1 MAAALFT
8 GLLAGW
14 STRRPP
20 AARPLAARRRARPAV
35 ACAPP
40 PGHLFVVH
48 GDLRRIFADDVL
60 FPTRNL
66 SHPVW
71 FPDGPPEGAVP
82 IDSSQFNTEN
92 RVHRVEGTSAPNV
105 WLSYVSW
112 DGEDDSAPVEWFL
125 EAAEQFL
132 EQAAAPRRERGC
144 GGRLFPL
151 LALPVIG
158 TGGSGGKQISGSLLT
173 SLLELLQGFVARHPV
188 DVVLI
193 AKSRP
198 MLSAANAIRRRFE
211 TPPSV
216 RELLE
221 PRLVREAWRLAR
233 LSEAGQLSLFLGSG
247 MTKMVGLPS
256 WSELL
261 DDVGLSAGLD
271 ERQRGQLRRLELK
284 EQAHVLQLLLAK
296 QCGGAAGGAGGS
308 EECGAVDAGADS
320 PAVSPSEMPAL
331 QEVGM
336 AELQRRVVARLRGER
351 YSVAHALLAAL
362 PHDSAVTTNS
372 DLCYDAACKAANVR
386 INLLPYDTRAS
397 QRWVLK
403 LHGDVDHP
411 EDVVISYSSGAGR
424 YGAGR
429 EALSGIVQA
438 LLITKHIMFVGVS
451 LKDDAFN
458 EVAAVVRRALG
469 EERASRETFG
479 TALTL
484 SDRPFL
490 SELWPDLGSVPMGD
504 GATTDDADYGARVRK
519 LHVFL
524 DCVCLEAAARGA
536 AHLLDP
542 TLEGTLTADDAQLK
556 REIEQLVEALRAE
569 PSSLEPAA
577 AAPIKAMLR
586 RLGRTEPLE
595 PGGSYE
601 I

>member
-1 MAAALFT
+1 MIFAAFLATLQ
-8 GLLAGW
+8 AGW
-14 STRRPP
+14 RTGRPP
-20 AARPLAARRRARPAV
+20 AARRRARPAV
-35 ACAPP
+35 ASSSPP

-71 FPDGPPEGAVP
+71 FADGPPEGAVP
-82 IDSSQFNTEN
+82 IDPSRFSAEE

-112 DGEDDSAPVEWFL
+112 DEDGTAPVEWFL

-132 EQAAAPRRERGC
+132 EQAAAPRRESGC
-144 GGRLFPL
+144 GDRLFPL

-158 TGGSGGKQISGSLLT
+158 TGGSGGKQMSGSLLS
-173 SLLELLQGFVARHPV
+173 SLLSLLQDFVARHPV

-193 AKSRP
+193 AKSRQ

-247 MTKMVGLPS
+247 MKKMVDLPS

-261 DDVGLSAGLD
+261 DDIGRSAGLD
-271 ERQRGQLRRLELK
+271 ERQRDQLRRLELK
-284 EQAHVLQLLLAK
+284 EQANVLQLLLAK
-296 QCGGAAGGAGGS
+296 QGGGAGDNP
-308 EECGAVDAGADS
+308 A
-320 PAVSPSEMPAL
+320 AVSPSETPAL

-372 DLCYDAACKAANVR
+372 DLCYDTACKAANVR

-411 EDVVISYSSGAGR
+411 EDVVISYRAG
-424 YGAGR
+424 GR

-438 LLITKHIMFVGVS
+438 LLITKHIMFVGFS

-490 SELWPDLGSVPMGD
+490 SELWPDLESVPMGV
-504 GATTDDADYGARVRK
+504 GATTDADYGARVRK

-524 DCVCLEAAARGA
+524 DCVCLEANARGA

-542 TLEGTLTADDAQLK
+542 TMEGTLTADDVQLK
-556 REIEQLVEALRAE
+556 GEIEQLVEALRAE
-569 PSSLEPAA
+569 PSSLELAA

-586 RLGRTEPLE
+586 RLGSTEPLE
-595 PGGSYE
+595 PGG
-601 I
+601 